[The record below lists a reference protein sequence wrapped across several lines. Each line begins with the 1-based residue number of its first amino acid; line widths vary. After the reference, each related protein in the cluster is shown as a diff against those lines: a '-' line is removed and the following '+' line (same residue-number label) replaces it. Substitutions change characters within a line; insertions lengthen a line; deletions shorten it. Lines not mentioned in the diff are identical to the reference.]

1 LIQDLAAVPVSVAEG
16 LIKRL
21 ANAERLLKPKSAV
34 KAKEAQKSEIDMLEG
49 KQLFSWLRN

>member
-1 LIQDLAAVPVSVAEG
+1 VSVAEG